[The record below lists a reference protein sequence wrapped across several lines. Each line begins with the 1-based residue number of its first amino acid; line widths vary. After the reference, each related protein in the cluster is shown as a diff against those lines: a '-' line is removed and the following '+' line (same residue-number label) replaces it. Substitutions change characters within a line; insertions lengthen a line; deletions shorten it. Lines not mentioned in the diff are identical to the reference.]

1 MSGSSAPRA
10 AAPVSLPT
18 DAEGALPAPMSPAG
32 AAGWQLPIAAIEIL
46 RQEAD
51 DADASAEAVNTSA
64 SYRSDQSSWEGF
76 CRSFGFEPYPADV
89 EHVRL
94 YLTQLVTHG
103 GRGGRPLRP
112 RSAERHLAGIASA
125 HLAKDLPFQRD
136 HPRLVRCMSGLKRKY
151 GVRQHGA
158 DPIRTEA
165 VQRICQLMG
174 SDPLAVRDRAL
185 LLIGYAGGF
194 RRSALVSLD
203 VGDVQFVDQGVILR
217 LARDKGDQ
225 EGEGRLIGIHAGTNP
240 ETCPVLALRAW
251 WRVAGHPHAT
261 RATPLFTSIDRWG
274 VIDVMGDRL
283 PQ

>member
-1 MSGSSAPRA
+1 
-10 AAPVSLPT
+10 
-18 DAEGALPAPMSPAG
+18 
-32 AAGWQLPIAAIEIL
+32 
-46 RQEAD
+46 
-51 DADASAEAVNTSA
+51 
-64 SYRSDQSSWEGF
+64 
-76 CRSFGFEPYPADV
+76 
-89 EHVRL
+89 
-94 YLTQLVTHG
+94 
-103 GRGGRPLRP
+103 
-112 RSAERHLAGIASA
+112 
-125 HLAKDLPFQRD
+125 
-136 HPRLVRCMSGLKRKY
+136 MSGLKRKY

-225 EGEGRLIGIHAGTNP
+225 EGDGRLVGIHAGTNI

-251 WRVAGHPHAT
+251 WRVAGHHHAT
-261 RATPLFTSIDRWG
+261 RATPLFTAIDRWG
-274 VIDVMGDRL
+274 VIDITGDRL
-283 PQ
+283 SDKAVNRAIKRWARHIGLVGAYSAHSLRAGHVTEARDRGGRNVRAQQQLGHASADTTDRYDRAEIWERNSWGFLGL